1 MPKSPIRTRDYRKI
15 DWEAV
20 RARMVR
26 GYPDPK
32 PVPAVDTRHRS
43 AVRSIDGVE
52 PQH

>member
-20 RARMVR
+20 RARM
-26 GYPDPK
+26 GTA
-32 PVPAVDTRHRS
+32 PVPASRPAVDTRHRP
-43 AVRSIDGVE
+43 AVRSIDDAK